1 MHANQQ
7 FYLRSSKAICNIW
20 SSVGSSSS
28 NCPNHHLRLRRH
40 CVIKKSSA
48 SEEALK
54 LWKTK
59 DGRNLTLQTSNLWTH
74 YELDFK
80 SDRVWWGGVGS
91 FPRSSPDP
99 FLETKCMMNCEWF
112 TDTWYIYQNPWLSYM
127 IPTPFRS
134 TRLHFKTSRP
144 RHEIA
149 WADAEEQPWLRR
161 CGDGAEEV
169 EGGFPWPKKGGEV
182 GDQAILANNSLLDKE
197 SCLNLTIWQLYIY
210 VR

>member
-7 FYLRSSKAICNIW
+7 FYLRSSMAICNIW

-99 FLETKCMMNCEWF
+99 FLETKWWIVNGSLIHGTYIKIPDFRIWYQPLFGPQDF
-112 TDTWYIYQNPWLSYM
+112 TSKLHVPGTKLRELMLKNNLDFGVVEMELKKSRVVSHGQKKEGKWVTKQYLQTTLSW
-127 IPTPFRS
+127 T
-134 TRLHFKTSRP
+134 K
-144 RHEIA
+144 
-149 WADAEEQPWLRR
+149 
-161 CGDGAEEV
+161 
-169 EGGFPWPKKGGEV
+169 
-182 GDQAILANNSLLDKE
+182 
-197 SCLNLTIWQLYIY
+197 NLVWT
-210 VR
+210 